1 MIIKIGMTELFLE
14 KEPVVVINEES
25 GFMRIIFKVYDEE
38 GEMYELHYLSSLD
51 DPDLIIKKEK

>member
-1 MIIKIGMTELFLE
+1 MIINIGKTELFLE
-14 KEPVVVINEES
+14 KEPEVVINEES
-25 GFMRIIFKVYDEE
+25 GFMRIIFKASDEE

>member
-1 MIIKIGMTELFLE
+1 MIINIGRRELFLE
-14 KEPVVVINEES
+14 KEPEIIINDETD
-25 GFMRIIFKVYDEE
+25 FMRIVFKTFDEE